1 MSKVEDKF
9 AQLLRRNNIPY
20 VREKTYSDLK
30 NGKLRFDFY
39 IPSMNI
45 LLEIDSEL
53 HFQEIKRF
61 HKDYGTFHHAQE
73 NDRIKNAY
81 ALAHNIRLYRIPYWE
96 FNNITTIAELFSP
109 QFIVKSRWH
118 NDLVY
123 REYKR
128 RGL

>member
-1 MSKVEDKF
+1 
-9 AQLLRRNNIPY
+9 
-20 VREKTYSDLK
+20 
-30 NGKLRFDFY
+30 
-39 IPSMNI
+39 MNI

-61 HKDYGTFHHAQE
+61 HKDYGTFRHAQE

-96 FNNITTIAELFSP
+96 FNNITTIGELFSP
-109 QFIVKSRWH
+109 RFMVTSRWH

>member
-9 AQLLRRNNIPY
+9 AVLLHKHGISY
-20 VREKTYSDLK
+20 IREKTYSNLK

-39 IPSMNI
+39 LPDMNI

-61 HKDYGTFHHAQE
+61 HKDQHGFHHAQE

-96 FNNITTIAELFSP
+96 FDNIQTISQLFNP
-109 QFIVKSRWH
+109 KFLVQSRWH
-118 NDLVY
+118 NDLIY
-123 REYKR
+123 REYKKR
-128 RGL
+128 L